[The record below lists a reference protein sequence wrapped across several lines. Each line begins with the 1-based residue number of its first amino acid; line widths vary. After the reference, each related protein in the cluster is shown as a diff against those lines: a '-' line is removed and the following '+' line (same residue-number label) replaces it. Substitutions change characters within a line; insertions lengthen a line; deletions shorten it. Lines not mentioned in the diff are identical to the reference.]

1 MPRER
6 RISVRLPEVQMDRVQ
21 EFCEDTDHDI
31 SHVVRQSLDA
41 FLAPKSGTAS
51 NSGPPKRLSPPQAII
66 PLTVPYRAWGNGDAR
81 RELRRLFTQLLAASF
96 ALKELYPHTKGP
108 KEIYQAF
115 IALSRHFGMDAC
127 LTSLALGRFRAIC
140 RASGKSRVKKSAE
153 WARSAWLKSA

>member
-66 PLTVPYRAWGNGDAR
+66 PLTVPYRAWGTEMLGGNLEDCSLSFWR
-81 RELRRLFTQLLAASF
+81 PVLL
-96 ALKELYPHTKGP
+96 
-108 KEIYQAF
+108 
-115 IALSRHFGMDAC
+115 
-127 LTSLALGRFRAIC
+127 
-140 RASGKSRVKKSAE
+140 
-153 WARSAWLKSA
+153 